1 LGKHK
6 RCHNCRLR
14 GEAHHSHPLLPGT
27 RMLDLVSMQ
36 PNIRIDLFMVASD
49 ERREMAACEIHRPAF
64 VRLKLCAPG
73 SEGIIPQSCTLPL
86 ARLLSPLDSS
96 EDLIQ
101 CQIN

>member
-1 LGKHK
+1 MGKHK

-49 ERREMAACEIHRPAF
+49 QHREKAACEIHRSLRPPET
-64 VRLKLCAPG
+64 VRPR
-73 SEGIIPQSCTLPL
+73 I
-86 ARLLSPLDSS
+86 
-96 EDLIQ
+96 
-101 CQIN
+101 